1 MVFGTAKSNKNPEV
15 RLNSNLSRSE
25 SLTGVTEAVKAVV
38 AAMVAVDYLFVGHT
52 QEKKLLSH
60 PVASQAQQK
69 PSWT

>member
-1 MVFGTAKSNKNPEV
+1 MVLGSAKKDKNPEV

-25 SLTGVTEAVKAVV
+25 SLTGVTGAVKAVV
-38 AAMVAVDYLFVGHT
+38 AAMVAVDYLLVGHT